1 MNTRSFLLGL
11 ILSALTPVSLFADIA
26 NWGNDDGNEG
36 HRSISGTPYLY
47 IENSILYITSK
58 FQLDNVSIQIKDL
71 SGNILYSTVTT
82 ILPETSDP
90 VSLENITEGNYLI
103 ELRQGDNYLIKYFTK

>member
-11 ILSALTPVSLFADIA
+11 ILSALTPVSLFADKTI
-26 NWGNDDGNEG
+26 WRLEG
-36 HRSISGTPYLY
+36 DRSISGTPYLY

-82 ILPETSDP
+82 ILPETSYP